1 MRRQYRL
8 HRDPRPHRIDAGPAS
23 CRRAGSAR
31 WVAVGVI
38 RQLRI
43 YEIFERNKAAFHD
56 RFRDHALRIMA
67 RHGFHVLSTWETAH
81 AGRTE
86 FAYILEWPDVETK
99 ERAWRAFLADEEWR
113 EIKRQTA
120 AAHGDLVGEIEDRVL
135 AETGYSPKLL

>member
-1 MRRQYRL
+1 M
-8 HRDPRPHRIDAGPAS
+8 
-23 CRRAGSAR
+23 
-31 WVAVGVI
+31 I

-43 YEIFERNKAAFHD
+43 YEIFERNKSAFHA

-81 AGRTE
+81 DGRTE

-113 EIKRQTA
+113 EMKRRTA

-135 AETGYSPKLL
+135 AETEYSPKLL